1 MSYNTGIPTRNWFQ
15 PGEGIARE
23 VITADIQRYLGPD
36 ALVRPGNEGGV
47 DGYWI
52 TAYRTLTSQ
61 MVQDLRLDS
70 QRWRQE
76 VQQGHHGRG
85 SPLLRDQ
92 KFQKQPDKLLVAY
105 QDSTTHRTRQ
115 AYGPT
120 TPAPPTE
127 RERAYQQPAAPSSYS
142 VDPREQ
148 QYRAP
153 APSGYQES
161 AYTYAP
167 QPQQPQAQPAY
178 ASGAQGYPPR
188 TASGYAAYAQSSRE
202 EPQQYQA
209 PYADLR
215 ADPRVAAA
223 YYSNQPQAST
233 PQATQPMYSSPQ
245 PSQSTYYTT
254 DGRGKFRLDI
264 LGYRG

>member
-1 MSYNTGIPTRNWFQ
+1 MSHSTGMPTRNWFV

-36 ALVRPGNEGGV
+36 ALVRPGNDEGV

-61 MVQDLRLDS
+61 MVQDLKLDS

-76 VQQGHHGRG
+76 VQQGQQGR
-85 SPLLRDQ
+85 
-92 KFQKQPDKLLVAY
+92 VAY
-105 QDSTTHRTRQ
+105 QDSTTHRSRQ
-115 AYGPT
+115 YYGP

-127 RERAYQQPAAPSSYS
+127 RERAYQQTAAPSSYS

-148 QYRAP
+148 YRAP
-153 APSGYQES
+153 APSGYQQEP

-167 QPQQPQAQPAY
+167 QPQQPQGQPAY
-178 ASGAQGYPPR
+178 ASAQGYPPR
-188 TASGYAAYAQSSRE
+188 TASGYAAYAQPSRE
-202 EPQQYQA
+202 EQPQYQA
-209 PYADLR
+209 SYADPR
-215 ADPRVAAA
+215 ADPRATAA

-233 PQATQPMYSSPQ
+233 PQSNQPMYSSPQ
-245 PSQSTYYTT
+245 PPRYYGYVPRQSLVLY
-254 DGRGKFRLDI
+254 
-264 LGYRG
+264 

>member
-1 MSYNTGIPTRNWFQ
+1 MSHSTGMPTRNWFV

-36 ALVRPGNEGGV
+36 ALVRPGNDEGV

-61 MVQDLRLDS
+61 MVQDLKLDS

-76 VQQGHHGRG
+76 VQQGQQGRG

-105 QDSTTHRTRQ
+105 QDSTTHRSRQ
-115 AYGPT
+115 YYGP
-120 TPAPPTE
+120 TPAPPTD
-127 RERAYQQPAAPSSYS
+127 RERAYQQTAAPSSYS

-148 QYRAP
+148 QYRVP
-153 APSGYQES
+153 APSGYQQEP

-167 QPQQPQAQPAY
+167 QPQQPQGQPAY
-178 ASGAQGYPPR
+178 ASAQGYPPR
-188 TASGYAAYAQSSRE
+188 TASGYPAYAQPSRE
-202 EPQQYQA
+202 EQPQYQA
-209 PYADLR
+209 SYADPRAESR
-215 ADPRVAAA
+215 ADPRAAAA

-233 PQATQPMYSSPQ
+233 PQSNQPMYSTPQ
-245 PSQSTYYTT
+245 PPRYYGFVPRQSLVLY
-254 DGRGKFRLDI
+254 
-264 LGYRG
+264 